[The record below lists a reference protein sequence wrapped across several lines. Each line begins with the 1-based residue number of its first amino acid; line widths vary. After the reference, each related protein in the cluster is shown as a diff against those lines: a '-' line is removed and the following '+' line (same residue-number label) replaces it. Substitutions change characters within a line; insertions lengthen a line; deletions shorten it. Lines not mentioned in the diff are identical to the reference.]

1 MKKASMQIKFEGQS
15 HQIDSNTLINSLIHY
30 NTIIAESN
38 KELSGGSKF
47 ISVNI
52 NALKEGSF
60 VIDLS
65 LAENALLSVF
75 SNDGIQYLSGFV
87 TVVTGVF
94 GAYKVLKGKPAVTES
109 EKKDIKSHLDIKGND
124 VTINNSIINIYNQPV
139 VREAI
144 SKSIETADS
153 DPNVEGISIKGKEG
167 SKPVIFT
174 KDEFKDLI
182 YVDFDKEDERPQEID
197 EIVDASLTIIG
208 LSFEKGARWQFLYN
222 GFKIGMIVKDDALMR
237 RINEGDRFGKGDS
250 IKVKMKITKSF
261 NPNYNAYENKSYK
274 IIEFID
280 HVLAPKQDN
289 LF

>member
-1 MKKASMQIKFEGQS
+1 M
-15 HQIDSNTLINSLIHY
+15 
-30 NTIIAESN
+30 
-38 KELSGGSKF
+38 
-47 ISVNI
+47 
-52 NALKEGSF
+52 
-60 VIDLS
+60 
-65 LAENALLSVF
+65 
-75 SNDGIQYLSGFV
+75 
-87 TVVTGVF
+87 
-94 GAYKVLKGKPAVTES
+94 
-109 EKKDIKSHLDIKGND
+109 
-124 VTINNSIINIYNQPV
+124 
-139 VREAI
+139 
-144 SKSIETADS
+144 
-153 DPNVEGISIKGKEG
+153 EGISIKGKEG